1 MVGVAVLLALVSF
14 VGPWWVLNSQDL
26 GIMRGSGTV
35 TFGPLGRTIWPWY
48 GGTNVSGY
56 SGFPNTGTVFAVG
69 VLLTVLGALAGVA
82 TALVAAVP
90 AGASLFRRWG
100 ARLSLSAFLL
110 IAAAPLYVMAAL
122 PSALMQDRA
131 TPLPQPFSFWGS
143 ATMGGTPL
151 YRVAY
156 SWGAGWGWYVAVVA
170 ALLLL
175 IGTGLVIRGQRP
187 TESPAESSEA

>member
-1 MVGVAVLLALVSF
+1 MH
-14 VGPWWVLNSQDL
+14 
-26 GIMRGSGTV
+26 GSGTV

-69 VLLTVLGALAGVA
+69 ALLTALGALAGVA
-82 TALVAAVP
+82 TALVASVP
-90 AGASLFRRWG
+90 VGASLFPRWG
-100 ARLSLSAFLL
+100 ARLGISSSLL

-122 PSALMQDRA
+122 PWALIQDGA
-131 TPLPQPFSFWGS
+131 TPLPQPFGFWGS

-151 YRVAY
+151 YHVAY
-156 SWGAGWGWYVAVVA
+156 SWGAGWGWYIAVVA

-175 IGTGLVIRGQRP
+175 IGTVLVVRGQRP
-187 TESPAESSEA
+187 TGTPAEQPEA